1 MGVEIAA
8 APSSVEQLPVEW
20 AEPDGE
26 RTARAPSP
34 HLPPAAPADEI
45 TGLCHEVLRELSS
58 GGRCSSAAARLA
70 EAADR
75 WARRKSSLETVH
87 HTVFETFRL
96 HLESL
101 RTSGDNL
108 DTIMT
113 SVGRVLD
120 ALEIVTTGV
129 ADAYSATVPDAP
141 EDYRPSSD
149 AVTSALLGGRSAAA
163 AARECGVELAEHY
176 YVLAIS
182 LQAESAGHSPAADV
196 SVQARLALRRARAV
210 LERMGNGAVLF
221 QLSPSGGTVL
231 LPYPFVGSD
240 RCLDHVVHTLSAA
253 TRTPITATA
262 VHAARAAVPAAA
274 TQAHELL
281 DTVHALR
288 CRPGLYRMR
297 DLALEYQLTR
307 PGPALEILGTLLDP
321 LDDHPE
327 LTETLVRHCG
337 NELNRQR
344 TAHEM
349 RVHTNTVDYRLKRIG
364 RLIGVDPTSP
374 SGLLQVRAALVAR
387 AYRAHIPAR

>member
-1 MGVEIAA
+1 MCTGTQVEVAMGVEIAA
-8 APSSVEQLPVEW
+8 APSSVAQLPVEV
-20 AEPDGE
+20 
-26 RTARAPSP
+26 
-34 HLPPAAPADEI
+34 DEI
-45 TGLCHEVLRELSS
+45 AGRCHDVLDELSFGGSCS
-58 GGRCSSAAARLA
+58 GAAARLTA
-70 EAADR
+70 AADSWVR
-75 WARRKSSLETVH
+75 CGLSLETVQ
-87 HTVFETFRL
+87 HTVFEAFRL
-96 HLESL
+96 HLGSL
-101 RTSGDNL
+101 RTSGDDV
-108 DTIMT
+108 DTIVT
-113 SVGRVLD
+113 SVDRVLD
-120 ALEIVTTGV
+120 ALEIVTTGI
-129 ADAYSATVPDAP
+129 ADAYSAAVPDAA

-163 AARECGVELAEHY
+163 AARECGVELADRYH
-176 YVLAIS
+176 VLAMS
-182 LQAESAGHSPAADV
+182 FPTQSGDSPRSDV
-196 SVQARLALRRARAV
+196 SVQARRTMRRARAV
-210 LERMGNGAVLF
+210 LERMNNGAVLF
-221 QLSPSGGTVL
+221 QLSPSGGTALV
-231 LPYPFVGSD
+231 PYPVVGSD
-240 RCLDHVVHTLSAA
+240 RCLDHVVHTLAAA

-387 AYRAHIPAR
+387 AYRAHMPAR